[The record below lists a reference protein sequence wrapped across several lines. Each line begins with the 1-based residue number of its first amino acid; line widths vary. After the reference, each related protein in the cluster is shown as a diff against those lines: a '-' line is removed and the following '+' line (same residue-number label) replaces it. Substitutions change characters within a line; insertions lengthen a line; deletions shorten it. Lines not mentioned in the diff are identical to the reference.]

1 MIIRL
6 AIFVNER
13 NSNVCFVCILLYLR
27 ESYEEPSGNNG
38 KVSFLYNL
46 PKDACLRMCVCV
58 FVLCLLL
65 LPSREGRTLALKSES
80 KIDQADFTD
89 WMSFLPSD
97 LM

>member
-1 MIIRL
+1 M
-6 AIFVNER
+6 ATFVLFVFFFTYVNHMR
-13 NSNVCFVCILLYLR
+13 N
-27 ESYEEPSGNNG
+27 PAANNG

-58 FVLCLLL
+58 CLCVSVYVFVLCLLL
-65 LPSREGRTLALKSES
+65 LPSREGRTLALKSEC